1 MDNAL
6 PYDDATEN
14 VVLGSVIANTGE
26 YEVVSRY
33 FTDINVFHQRR
44 ARLLWIKIKE
54 MKRSG
59 QNVDTLTVCTSLTK
73 KDIDRGLD
81 RYYITGCTAEP
92 CLRGATEVYASRLYE
107 KYLMRKVIVQA
118 DEIKKQ
124 ASDNNKNI
132 YKTISET
139 HSILSELLENRPTKA
154 SDINDVI
161 NETVDSIKNKTDK
174 LIKTG

>member
-33 FTDINVFHQRR
+33 FTDINVFHQKR
-44 ARLLWIKIKE
+44 ASLLWLKIKE

-73 KDIDRGLD
+73 KDIEYAMKYAAMEFLKNPNLNEDIQKTSEELD
-81 RYYITGCTAEP
+81 RISEDIDDENNEHENDILIVDEEDNITDPFKEVDP
-92 CLRGATEVYASRLYE
+92 KLLSNHCLLYTSDA
-107 KYLMRKVIVQA
+107 A
-118 DEIKKQ
+118 DE
-124 ASDNNKNI
+124 
-132 YKTISET
+132 
-139 HSILSELLENRPTKA
+139 
-154 SDINDVI
+154 
-161 NETVDSIKNKTDK
+161 
-174 LIKTG
+174 

>member
-33 FTDINVFHQRR
+33 FTDINVFHQKR
-44 ARLLWIKIKE
+44 ARLLWLKIKE

-73 KDIDRGLD
+73 KI
-81 RYYITGCTAEP
+81 
-92 CLRGATEVYASRLYE
+92 
-107 KYLMRKVIVQA
+107 
-118 DEIKKQ
+118 
-124 ASDNNKNI
+124 
-132 YKTISET
+132 
-139 HSILSELLENRPTKA
+139 
-154 SDINDVI
+154 
-161 NETVDSIKNKTDK
+161 
-174 LIKTG
+174 